1 MKCTQS
7 RSDISYQIPFV
18 TVSYQIPHFISI
30 AHCITI
36 NKLKINQVLCL
47 LLPCSDRVHIPF
59 WKTEPSL
66 AVPPLWKSKHVN
78 CLHRKVNCF
87 YVAML
92 QFRLEFGVKNLISCV
107 KGTQRSLQTHRTI
120 PQSRMQLFASQRIGT
135 EKSFQQ
141 RHFTNNIWNTPE
153 CSHSVHNFC
162 L

>member
-7 RSDISYQIPFV
+7 RSDISYQTPFV
-18 TVSYQIPHFISI
+18 TVSYQIPYFIST
-30 AHCITI
+30 ATAITI

-47 LLPCSDRVHIPF
+47 ALPCSDRFHIPF
-59 WKTEPSL
+59 CRTEPSP
-66 AVPPLWKSKHVN
+66 AASPLWKSKHVN
-78 CLHRKVNCF
+78 CLHRKVSCF
-87 YVAML
+87 YIIM

-107 KGTQRSLQTHRTI
+107 KGAQRSLQTHKTI
-120 PQSRMQLFASQRIGT
+120 PQSRMQLFALQRIGT
-135 EKSFQQ
+135 ERSFQQ